1 VSRYQGTYAAISD
14 PPPGARPARA
24 TGVRMTHSEA
34 DYFRLVGQVAD
45 WKAEADRLQRIAVA
59 RGEEGDA
66 FERERD
72 EAVSERDHLREVIA
86 FVLTEHHLGY
96 CTLGTDTLTILWAV
110 VCKKKEEEPFHG

>member
-1 VSRYQGTYAAISD
+1 MIDAELR
-14 PPPGARPARA
+14 
-24 TGVRMTHSEA
+24 

-59 RGEEGDA
+59 RGEEGDQ

-72 EAVSERDHLREVIA
+72 AALQERDHLREVIA

-96 CTLGTDTLTILWAV
+96 CTLRADTLTILTAAAV
-110 VCKKKEEEPFHG
+110 CLKEEEEEGPSLTNVMVGEQSA